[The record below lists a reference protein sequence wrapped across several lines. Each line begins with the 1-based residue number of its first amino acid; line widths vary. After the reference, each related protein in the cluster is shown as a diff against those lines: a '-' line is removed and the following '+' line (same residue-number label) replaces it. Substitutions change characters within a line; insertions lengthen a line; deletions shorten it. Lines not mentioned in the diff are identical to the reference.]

1 MTDKIGEVL
10 SHIFFIYCFIMIMI
24 GSGTFW
30 KIIIVHNPLTILQIS
45 IIGAI
50 GFGIGLLFS
59 WLIFSGS

>member
-10 SHIFFIYCFIMIMI
+10 SYIFFIYCFIMIMI

-30 KIIIVHNPLTILQIS
+30 KMLFVHNPLTILQMLIL
-45 IIGAI
+45 GAI

-59 WLIFSGS
+59 WLIYNG